1 MKLARLALLAAV
13 GVAIAAFAGVFQP
26 SGAASAPA
34 DTSGGITVLGTGSAN
49 VTPDRASFA
58 FGSVSQA
65 ATANAA
71 LAASSQTVA
80 RVIAALK
87 KAGVAQADIQTS
99 EVSLSPRMNDNGDQI
114 VGYTASNTV
123 TATVKKLGD
132 AGDIV
137 DAAVGAGANQV
148 YGPNLLASDQDAAYR
163 NALKGA
169 VADARTKA
177 EVLAAASNATLGKI
191 TAIVEGGGAAP
202 HAHRRRREGLE
213 RADRSGHPEDRGD
226 CERDVRDRLICRHVP
241 KHPHALQLRATRHE
255 RRDSRRL
262 AAVRPQDQR
271 LHEAVAGERG
281 SFRSRGRRR

>member
-1 MKLARLALLAAV
+1 MKLARLALLAAA

-26 SGAASAPA
+26 SGARSAAS
-34 DTSGGITVLGTGSAN
+34 DTSSGGITVLGTGSAN

-71 LAASSQTVA
+71 LAASSQAVA

-87 KAGVAQADIQTS
+87 KAGVAQADLQTS
-99 EVSLSPRMNDNGDQI
+99 EVSLSPRTNDNGDQI

-163 NALKGA
+163 TALKGA
-169 VADARTKA
+169 VADARSKA
-177 EVLAAASNATLGKI
+177 EALAAASSSTLGKI
-191 TAIVEGGGAAP
+191 TAIVESGGATPMPIA
-202 HAHRRRREGLE
+202 AG
-213 RADRSGHPEDRGD
+213 AKDSS
-226 CERDVRDRLICRHVP
+226 VP
-241 KHPHALQLRATRHE
+241 IEAGTQKIEATV
-255 RRDSRRL
+255 SVTF
-262 AAVRPQDQR
+262 AI
-271 LHEAVAGERG
+271 G
-281 SFRSRGRRR
+281 